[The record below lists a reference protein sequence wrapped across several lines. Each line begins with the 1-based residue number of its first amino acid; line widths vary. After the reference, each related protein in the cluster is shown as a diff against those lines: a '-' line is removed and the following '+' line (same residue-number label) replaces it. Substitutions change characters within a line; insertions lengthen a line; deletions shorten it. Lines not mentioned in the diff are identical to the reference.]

1 MLLDNKVTL
10 VTGASQGIGAAIA
23 TRFAEEGAHVAIT
36 DVRDDIG
43 RELAAGLAAQHSGRA
58 SYYSHDVTDSEA
70 WARVVGELV
79 AAHGRIDVLVNN
91 AGIYQRE
98 PLERIEESDWDRML
112 DVNAKGPFLGA
123 RAILSAMRAA
133 GGGSIVNLS
142 STAGIRGSVATHYG
156 ASKGAVRLMSKS
168 IAITYAR
175 EGIRCNSV
183 HPGPV
188 ETDMGYEALP
198 VDLRDE
204 RLGRVPLGR
213 FAQPS
218 EIANAVLFLASD
230 LSSFVTGTELIVDGG
245 ATAA

>member
-1 MLLDNKVTL
+1 MLLENKVAL
-10 VTGASQGIGAAIA
+10 VTGASRGIGAAIA
-23 TRFAEEGAHVAIT
+23 LRFAEEGAHVAIA
-36 DVRDDIG
+36 DVRDD
-43 RELAAGLAAQHSGRA
+43 SGRA
-58 SYYSHDVTDSEA
+58 LAARLAAEGARASYHALDVTDSQA
-70 WARVVGELV
+70 WTQVVDELM
-79 AAHGRIDVLVNN
+79 ASHGRIDILVNN

-112 DVNAKGPFLGA
+112 NVNAKGPFLGA
-123 RAILSAMRAA
+123 KTVLPAMRAA

-168 IAITYAR
+168 IAVTYAA

-198 VDLRDE
+198 TDVRDD
-204 RLGRVPLGR
+204 RLARVPLGR